1 MTNALSLKP
10 ITMLKKTIKINRLP
24 YILLF
29 MAAFFVI
36 SSTFGQSEKELIK
49 AIRKGRI
56 DVVKDFINTGGDVN
70 AWLKDY
76 GCTALFYASRYKQHE
91 IADLLLK
98 KGAKPDISCKDKT
111 ALEMA
116 ITKGDIWM
124 IRKLLW
130 HGADPDFTAPG
141 GKMPLAHAVES
152 GNIAF
157 VKELVEHGANLN
169 VQNEYTLDMIG
180 LAKQNGYKGIANY
193 LENCR
198 LNADSLRIM
207 PDFYDGPHIVKMNED
222 SLWAF
227 YLIHIRDGNKNYR
240 KDSLLLMTGD
250 SLSFSAF
257 GPDSGMHYT
266 IYRENLIPP
275 TEICVDAPVLAIGD
289 VHGKFDALIPIL
301 QNNGIIDEN
310 LNWSWGN
317 GHLVFLGDVF
327 DRGYKVSQVL
337 WLAYKLERQARKA
350 GGDVHFLIGNH
361 EVMIMLGDYKY
372 LNIRYRFLMNYFY
385 MNYAGLYTDHT
396 VIGDWIRSRNT
407 VMRYN
412 NILFSHAGI
421 SRPVIDQGLSLDSMN
436 IKIRQFL
443 NIYEDTVFSAHEQ
456 LLFLADGPLWFRG
469 YARPTWNKK
478 TVSQAHVDSVLTYYK
493 ADYQVI
499 GHSPVSEITPLYQG
513 KVIDIDVPFGR
524 KHISDQAILIE
535 KDKMY
540 RVFSDKKKEFLMHYV
555 RKKEP
560 NP

>member
-10 ITMLKKTIKINRLP
+10 FAMFEMKKNTRLP
-24 YILLF
+24 AFTLLLF
-29 MAAFFVI
+29 SMIIALPFSYAQ
-36 SSTFGQSEKELIK
+36 TNKELVK
-49 AIRKGRI
+49 AIRKGNVEI
-56 DVVKDFINTGGDVN
+56 VEQYLKNDGNSNVWI
-70 AWLKDY
+70 KDY
-76 GCTALFYASRYKQHE
+76 GCTPLYYAARYKQHH
-91 IADLLLK
+91 IADILLK
-98 KGAKPDISCKDKT
+98 NGANPDISCKDQT
-111 ALEMA
+111 PLTMA
-116 ITKGDIWM
+116 IRKGDIWM

-130 HGADPDFTAPG
+130 CGANADFAAAD
-141 GKMPLAHAVES
+141 GKMPLAEAVES

-157 VKELVEHGANLN
+157 VKELVEHGASLDI
-169 VQNEYTLDMIG
+169 QNEYTLDMIG

-227 YLIHIRDGNKNYR
+227 YLIHKREGNKNYR

-266 IYRENLIPP
+266 IYRENLTPP
-275 TEICVDAPVLAIGD
+275 TELCEDAPVLAIGD
-289 VHGKFDALIPIL
+289 VHGKFDALIPLL

-350 GGDVHFLIGNH
+350 GGNVHFLIGNH

-396 VIGDWIRSRNT
+396 LIGDWIRSRNT

-443 NIYEDTVFSAHEQ
+443 NVYEDTVFSAHEQ

-469 YARPTWNKK
+469 YARPSWNKK
-478 TVSQAHVDSVLTYYK
+478 TVSQAHVDSVLAYYK
-493 ADYQVI
+493 SDYQVI

-560 NP
+560 KP